1 MRNTTLFL
9 ASSLLLL
16 HLLRLGVYAA
26 EDIPFTSY
34 HKSIP
39 LRISGKEYVCAT
51 HAQIRFVPD
60 GNLFKTD
67 FLIDSDLR
75 SIYLDLANILS
86 DMKKDNENEYIR
98 LYNVTRNFNGINVTV
113 KSKIDLKEKITS
125 DLKLEQSVES
135 VVSLFPEYSG
145 GTIRLNYEILEAKFD
160 GMAKSLP
167 PAAAK
172 HVLTFVFDALI
183 QKKMEYRLPEEF
195 INTRIEGSI
204 SFVPKDGNFYGVK
217 AQGSAWLTP
226 TQFNLLLKRLSERAS

>member
-1 MRNTTLFL
+1 
-9 ASSLLLL
+9 
-16 HLLRLGVYAA
+16 
-26 EDIPFTSY
+26 
-34 HKSIP
+34 
-39 LRISGKEYVCAT
+39 
-51 HAQIRFVPD
+51 
-60 GNLFKTD
+60 
-67 FLIDSDLR
+67 
-75 SIYLDLANILS
+75 
-86 DMKKDNENEYIR
+86 MKKDNENEYIR

-160 GMAKSLP
+160 GIAKRLP

-195 INTRIEGSI
+195 INSRIEGSI

-226 TQFNLLLKRLSERAS
+226 TQFNLLLKRLSEQAS

>member
-1 MRNTTLFL
+1 MRNKTLFV

-16 HLLRLGVYAA
+16 HLLRFGVYAA
-26 EDIPFTSY
+26 EGIPFTSY

-113 KSKIDLKEKITS
+113 KSKIDLKEKLTS

-160 GMAKSLP
+160 GVAKNLP
-167 PAAAK
+167 SGTDP
-172 HVLTFVFDALI
+172 
-183 QKKMEYRLPEEF
+183 PF
-195 INTRIEGSI
+195 IVVR
-204 SFVPKDGNFYGVK
+204 P
-217 AQGSAWLTP
+217 
-226 TQFNLLLKRLSERAS
+226 